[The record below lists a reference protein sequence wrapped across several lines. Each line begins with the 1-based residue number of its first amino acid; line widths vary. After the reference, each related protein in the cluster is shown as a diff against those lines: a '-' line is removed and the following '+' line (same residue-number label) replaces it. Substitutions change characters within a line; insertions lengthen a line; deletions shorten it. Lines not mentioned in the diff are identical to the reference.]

1 VNTDEWYLSGTKI
14 YMMMKSNYLMTILI
28 FVFGTCR
35 AQSDTTNKTSNT
47 KTEIY
52 NINYKWELPV
62 TAIAAGITLYNFSR
76 ISKKSNPTEQQLE
89 ALNRD
94 NVNTIDRWSMHPY
107 SKSLD
112 QLSYI
117 PLYIAIPLP
126 LLFLTDSKM
135 RKDFLKLSYLYV
147 ETLAATGLLYST
159 AVNLTNRFRPF
170 TYYSDAPQNLA
181 LESNA
186 KKSFFGGHVALVAT
200 STFFMARVYADYYPD
215 SPLKWVFYGTAGALT
230 TTTAFLRNYA
240 GMHFLSDVLVGAGVG
255 MLSGLLIPGLH
266 LTKKG
271 KMNQLT
277 IIPVGLNGPGLLAL
291 YQF

>member
-1 VNTDEWYLSGTKI
+1 MFFELASCK
-14 YMMMKSNYLMTILI
+14 
-28 FVFGTCR
+28 
-35 AQSDTTNKTSNT
+35 AQSDTTNKTSNL

-52 NINYKWELPV
+52 TTNYKWEIPV
-62 TAIAAGITLYNFSR
+62 TAVAAGITLYNFSR
-76 ISKKSNPTEQQLE
+76 ISKKSNPTEQQLDV
-89 ALNRD
+89 LSRN
-94 NVNTIDRWSMHPY
+94 NVNAIDRWSMHPY

-126 LLFLTDSKM
+126 LLFLTDSRM
-135 RKDFLKLSYLYV
+135 RKDFLTLSYLYI
-147 ETLAATGLLYST
+147 ETLASTGLLYST

-181 LESNA
+181 LEGNA

-200 STFFMARVYADYYPD
+200 STFFMARVYADYYPE

-255 MLSGLLIPGLH
+255 MLSGILIPGLH
-266 LTKKG
+266 LEKRG
-271 KMNQLT
+271 KPNHLS
-277 IIPVGLNGPGLLAL
+277 IIPVGLNGPGLIAL
-291 YQF
+291 YKF